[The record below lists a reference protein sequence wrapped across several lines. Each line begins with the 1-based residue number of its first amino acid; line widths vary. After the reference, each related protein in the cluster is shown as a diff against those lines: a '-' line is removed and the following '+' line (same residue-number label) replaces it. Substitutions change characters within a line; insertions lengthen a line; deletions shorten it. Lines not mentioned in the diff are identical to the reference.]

1 MSRPYATENEV
12 DGMKRSWYASNNPNT
27 SSELYSLIERREW
40 VAAALRCQTHPEEAQ
55 LKEQDTSGNTIL
67 HWACRNHFPPEYRRN
82 KAEAPPAVLFV
93 VEAILHACHELVM
106 IPMAEEALP
115 LHMACCYNASSDIV
129 RALVQAY
136 PPAAGI
142 TLTIKIRSYAHYA
155 PLHFLCDDGGK
166 TDSIRALLEVQGGAL
181 STRFKD
187 RYGQNPMERLSL
199 SGFNKEI
206 SSLVDELRQVDQQ
219 DVLDMRYNDRWHEQ
233 SKTIGFLRKRIR
245 GTEFWKKVELLAVAE
260 YNQVLIPPGQQLRMH
275 QSTTTAVHIFLELQF
290 CPIVVFE
297 IALFFEPKALMQKD
311 EIGDIPLHIAARR
324 SYDEL
329 IQKILRAQPLA
340 AAIPDASGVLP
351 LQIYIRRR
359 HVTSWSPLLKELI
372 VAFPSAVR
380 NLNLDL
386 RLYPLLWSRLN
397 SAGDRK
403 GLTAFFLSVQS
414 CVDAFVKCT

>member
-12 DGMKRSWYASNNPNT
+12 DRMQQPWYASNNPNT

-67 HWACRNHFPPEYRRN
+67 HWACRDNFPPEYRRN

-93 VEAILHACHELVM
+93 VEAILQACHELVM

-142 TLTIKIRSYAHYA
+142 TMTIKIRSYAHYA

-166 TDSIRALLEVQGGAL
+166 TDSIRALLEVQEGAL

-187 RYGQNPMERLSL
+187 RYGVNPMRRLSL

-206 SSLVDELRQVDQQ
+206 SSLVDEMRQVNQQ
-219 DVLDMRYNDRWHEQ
+219 EVLGIVQADL
-233 SKTIGFLRKRIR
+233 LRKRIR

-386 RLYPLLWSRLN
+386 RLYPCLWSRLN
-397 SAGDRK
+397 SAGDRNE
-403 GLTAFFLSVQS
+403 LTAFFVSIQS
-414 CVDAFVKCT
+414 CVDAFVKCTSEHG

>member
-93 VEAILHACHELVM
+93 VEAILQACHELVM

-166 TDSIRALLEVQGGAL
+166 TDSIRAVLEVQEGAL

-187 RYGQNPMERLSL
+187 HYGVNPMERLSL
-199 SGFNKEI
+199 FGFNEEI
-206 SSLVDELRQVDQQ
+206 SSLVDELRQVNQQ
-219 DVLDMRYNDRWHEQ
+219 DVLDIVQADL
-233 SKTIGFLRKRIR
+233 LRKRIR
-245 GTEFWKKVELLAVAE
+245 GTEFWKKVELLALAE
-260 YNQVLIPPGQQLRMH
+260 HNQVPILPGRRLSMH
-275 QSTTTAVHIFLELQF
+275 QSNTTVVHIFLELQF

-297 IALFFEPKALMQKD
+297 IALFFVPKALMQKD
-311 EIGDIPLHIAARR
+311 VVGDIPLHIAARR
-324 SYDEL
+324 SCDEL
-329 IQKILRAQPLA
+329 IQEILRAQPLA

-351 LQIYIRRR
+351 LQICIQR
-359 HVTSWSPLLKELI
+359 VKSWSPLLKELI

-403 GLTAFFLSVQS
+403 GLTAFFLSIQS
-414 CVDAFVKCT
+414 CVDAFV